1 MSSFCWVYSD
11 TFTSNNKQII
21 MKFSVMSRQHRNAHL
36 PVKIS
41 TWITRHPTL
50 VSPVLSTW
58 RHITNALI
66 TGFSSSDDHFF
77 LIPYAWNQLNAQ
89 INDREVAVAAAN
101 IMIELKVFYGGTARI
116 NINYNFMLMHK
127 LCVYLFLSPN
137 ILAYPHNSLKM
148 WFVAVIS
155 THLSPHPFHT
165 IGIAYKF
172 LWHVI

>member
-1 MSSFCWVYSD
+1 M
-11 TFTSNNKQII
+11 NHAPPN
-21 MKFSVMSRQHRNAHL
+21 
-36 PVKIS
+36 
-41 TWITRHPTL
+41 
-50 VSPVLSTW
+50 VS
-58 RHITNALI
+58 
-66 TGFSSSDDHFF
+66 FSSVVNVAAYHQCSDYRFLIIGWPFFF

-155 THLSPHPFHT
+155 THLSPHSFHT